1 VIDTNEIKYEGG
13 MMRICFI
20 GNLSSTFIK
29 RDYEILKKHFEIDL
43 IQPPN
48 NKKAWIKYPSI
59 VKNKI
64 KKCDVVFGWFA
75 GWHTAFPVHYAKK
88 YGKPFVIVVGG
99 YDAAYVP
106 EINYGAFTNVKEK
119 IPAKY
124 VLENADLL
132 LPVSEF
138 TKKEILEKVKPKRI
152 KVIYNGVDVEKFKPI
167 RGRRNTIVTIGRVT
181 KRGIKLKGLETFAE
195 TSLYFPDYDFVVI
208 GETEDSAI
216 NRLKSINPKL
226 VFTGPISHEGVRKW
240 LQSAKVY
247 CQLSYRESFGMGI
260 AEAMS
265 CGCIPVVTKSGA
277 IPEVVDNTG
286 FYVPYGDEKA
296 TAEAI
301 KKALD
306 APEEMRK
313 KARERIKNLFSLAN
327 RERKLVSLIGE
338 IYENNGGL

>member
-1 VIDTNEIKYEGG
+1 MEKIRGG
-13 MMRICFI
+13 KIRICFV
-20 GNLSSTFIK
+20 GSLSHTFVR

-59 VKNKI
+59 VKDKV

-75 GWHTAFPVHYAKK
+75 GWHTAFPVHYSKK
-88 YGKPFVIVVGG
+88 YNKPSVIVVGG

-106 EINYGAFTNVKEK
+106 EINYGAFTNIKEK

-138 TKKEILEKVKPKRI
+138 TKREILEKVKPKKI
-152 KVIYNGVDVEKFKPI
+152 KVVYNGVDVEEFKPA
-167 RGRRNTIVTIGRVT
+167 RERRNTIVTIGRVT
-181 KRGIKLKGLETFAE
+181 KLGIKLKGLETFAQA
-195 TSLYFPDYDFVVI
+195 SLYFPDCDFVII

-216 NRLKSINPKL
+216 DKLKSINPKL
-226 VFTGPISHEGVRKW
+226 VFTGPISHESVRKW

-306 APEEMRK
+306 TPEEMGK
-313 KARERIKNLFSLAN
+313 KARERIKNLFSVEK
-327 RERKLVSLIGE
+327 RERKLMETIKSMVGWE
-338 IYENNGGL
+338 